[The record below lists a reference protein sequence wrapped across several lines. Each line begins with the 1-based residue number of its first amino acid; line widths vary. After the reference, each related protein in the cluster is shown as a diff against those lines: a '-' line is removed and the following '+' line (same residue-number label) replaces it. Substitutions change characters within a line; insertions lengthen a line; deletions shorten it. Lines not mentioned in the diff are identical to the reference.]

1 MGLNDEETVTRWIR
15 DIDVPAALISYSYR
29 TIQKSFAKELSPY
42 HIGWGHFAILMSLY
56 EIEGRSQDSLALS
69 RGFDKTMIARSVVR
83 LEEEGFVR
91 RVTDPEDKRVKRLYL
106 TKKSRTLR
114 HEMEQIGHRMNEF
127 LLRDFGT
134 GESALALKILRKI
147 ALNARE
153 LGPRTGKAGCGP
165 PVEEFIMDRSCNQD
179 NRYR

>member
-1 MGLNDEETVTRWIR
+1 MGLNDEESIIRWIL

-29 TIQKSFAKELSPY
+29 TIQKSFAKELAPY

-56 EIEGRSQDSLALS
+56 EMEGRSQDSLALS
-69 RGFDKTMIARSVVR
+69 RGFDKTMIAKSVVR

-91 RVTDPEDKRVKRLYL
+91 RQTDKGDKRVKRLYL
-106 TKKSRTLR
+106 TEKSLTLR
-114 HEMEQIGHRMNEF
+114 YEMEKIGHRMNEF

-134 GESALALKILRKI
+134 EESALAMKMLRKI

-153 LGPRTGKAGCGP
+153 L
-165 PVEEFIMDRSCNQD
+165 
-179 NRYR
+179 